1 MLIRKST
8 GKYIIL
14 VNPDSEVT
22 EDWAPR
28 LIEKAEEDKKIG
40 VVAPKLLQFN
50 RLIDSTGHD
59 YKIWPYAV
67 GDRGQGEIDHGQY
80 DNLTELISCN
90 FGCALIKRG
99 LIEQIGLL
107 EERFFL
113 YYEDVEYCHRARKNG
128 WRVVYS
134 PESIVYHERHG
145 SGHNKLMDESRRY
158 MPYILRRYYPKREL
172 VKWGIRKA
180 VATAAG
186 LKNKDIGYSSSN
198 FRALVNG
205 VW

>member
-1 MLIRKST
+1 M
-8 GKYIIL
+8 
-14 VNPDSEVT
+14 
-22 EDWAPR
+22 
-28 LIEKAEEDKKIG
+28 IERAEEDEKIG
-40 VVAPKLLQFN
+40 IVAPKLLQFN
-50 RLIDSTGHD
+50 GLIDSTGHD
-59 YKIWPYAV
+59 YKLWPYAV
-67 GDRGQGEIDHGQY
+67 GDRGQGERDNGQY
-80 DNLTELISCN
+80 DKLTELISCN

-113 YYEDVEYCHRARKNG
+113 YYEDVEYCHRARKSG
-128 WRVVYS
+128 WRVVYC

-145 SGHNKLMDESRRY
+145 SGANKWMDESRRY
-158 MPYILRRYYPKREL
+158 MPYVLRRYYPKREL

-186 LKNKDIGYSSSN
+186 LKNKDIRYASSN